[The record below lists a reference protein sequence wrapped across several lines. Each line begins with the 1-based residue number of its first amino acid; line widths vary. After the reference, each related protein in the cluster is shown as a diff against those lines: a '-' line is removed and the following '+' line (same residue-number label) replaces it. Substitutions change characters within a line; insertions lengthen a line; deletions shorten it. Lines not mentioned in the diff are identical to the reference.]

1 MTVLQRKKRRYF
13 SGRARIETDS
23 GNLAKEK
30 LYRLKKILQR
40 TFLAVNIIFAA
51 SLLIAYISVS
61 INPED
66 FALPAFF
73 GLAYPY
79 LLLIN
84 IIIAVIWAVNLRYEA
99 FISVVIIAAGFT
111 HFSNYIKLRK
121 PPGDKTNTFRV
132 MSYNIRLFNYFEGNK
147 EGNTEKQ
154 ILALA
159 RAQQPDIL
167 CIQELFL
174 NGDANDKDLEIKK
187 ALGGKYY
194 SHIKLFGRGKN
205 NFYGIATYSKF
216 PIVGKGEIIH
226 PGSSSLSIYTDLVI
240 GNDTFRVFNNHLQS
254 FRLKRMETSF
264 MEELVASDDKQTISE
279 IRTVSKSL
287 TQGFKRRALQAQVV
301 KSYINRSPYPVIV
314 AGDFNDT
321 PVSYAYRKIRK
332 GLNDAFVSSGYGAG
346 FTYHGNYPPNRIDY
360 ILFGNTLLCTSFSIL
375 RVKYSDHY
383 PIIAWFRRP
392 G

>member
-1 MTVLQRKKRRYF
+1 
-13 SGRARIETDS
+13 
-23 GNLAKEK
+23 LALEK
-30 LYRLKKILQR
+30 PGFLKKILHR
-40 TFLAVNIIFAA
+40 TFLVINILFVA
-51 SLLIAYISVS
+51 SLLIAYLSVS

-66 FALPAFF
+66 FTLPAFF

-99 FISVVIIAAGFT
+99 FISVVVIAIGFT

-121 PPGDKTNTFRV
+121 PANDKENTFKV

-147 EGNTEKQ
+147 GGDSENK
-154 ILALA
+154 ILSLA
-159 RAQQPDIL
+159 KSQQPDIL

-174 NGDANDKDLEIKK
+174 NGDADEKDQEIKN

-205 NFYGIATYSKF
+205 KFYGIATYSKF

-226 PGSSSLSIYTDLVI
+226 PGSASLSIYTDLAI
-240 GNDTFRVFNNHLQS
+240 GNDTFRIFNNHLQS

-264 MEELVASDDKQTISE
+264 MEDLVDSDDKQTLSE

-287 TQGFKRRALQAQVV
+287 SVGFKRRALQAQVV
-301 KSYINRSPYPVIV
+301 KNYINRSPYPVIV

-332 GLNDAFVSSGYGAG
+332 GLNDAFVKSGYGAG
-346 FTYHGNYPPNRIDY
+346 FTYRGNYPPNRIDY
-360 ILFGNTLLCTSFSIL
+360 ILYGNNLTSTYFSIL
-375 RVKYSDHY
+375 RVRYSDHY
-383 PIIAWFRRP
+383 PIIAWFRKP
-392 G
+392 V

>member
-1 MTVLQRKKRRYF
+1 
-13 SGRARIETDS
+13 
-23 GNLAKEK
+23 LATEK
-30 LYRLKKILQR
+30 LQKLKKILYR
-40 TFLAVNIIFAA
+40 TFLVLNIIFVA
-51 SLLIAYISVS
+51 SLLIAYLSVS

-99 FISVVIIAAGFT
+99 LISVFVIAIGFT
-111 HFSNYIKLRK
+111 HFSNYIKLIK
-121 PPGDKTNTFRV
+121 PSGAKAGTFKV
-132 MSYNIRLFNYFEGNK
+132 VSYNIRLFNFFEGNK
-147 EGNTEKQ
+147 EGDSEKK
-154 ILALA
+154 ILALMK
-159 RAQQPDIL
+159 AQQPDIL

-174 NGDANDKDLEIKK
+174 NGDASEKDLEIKK

-194 SHIKLFGRGKN
+194 SHIKLFGRGRNK
-205 NFYGIATYSKF
+205 FYGIATYTRF
-216 PIVGKGEIIH
+216 PIVGKGDIVH
-226 PGSSSLSIYTDLVI
+226 PRSSSLSIYTDIVI

-254 FRLKRMETSF
+254 FRLQRLETSF
-264 MEELVASDDKQTISE
+264 MEELVDSEDKQTLTE
-279 IRTVSKSL
+279 IRTVSRSL
-287 TQGFKRRALQAQVV
+287 TEGFKRRALQAQVV
-301 KSYINRSPYPVIV
+301 KNFINRSPHPVIV

-332 GLNDAFVSSGYGAG
+332 GLNDSFVKSGYGAG

-360 ILFGNTLLCTSFSIL
+360 ILYGNDLVSTNFSIL
-375 RVKYSDHY
+375 RVRYSDHY
-383 PIIAWFRRP
+383 PIIAWLKKA